1 VGVPP
6 VTVSQMQC
14 CLGLEPDPTSFVA
27 HLRLV
32 FSELRRVLADHGT
45 LWLNLGDSYA
55 GSWGNQGHTLERSD
69 FHTKYRDADALPAR
83 TRTGSRCPDGPGPK
97 NLYGIPWRTAFALQE
112 DGWTLR
118 NAITWTKPNSM
129 PESVHDR
136 LASRCEMVFLFTKQP
151 RYSFD
156 LDAIRQ
162 PPRRPQTLDEG
173 VVSRAATPAPGRGRR
188 VHTQHPEAR
197 PPRSNPQTN
206 CGPTGSGHTNTHP
219 NGRNPGDFWDVDTDC
234 ADDALPDSFAWSIPT
249 QPFPEAHVAVMPV
262 KLAERCVRAGC
273 KPAGTVLDPF
283 SGSGTTGL
291 AASRLGRKYLG
302 VDLNREYLD
311 LSLRTRLHAAT
322 LDFGEVS

>member
-1 VGVPP
+1 MATPYFSDDTVTLYHGDALAVARELPTVSVDCICTSPPYFGLRSYGVGPTRWPEVTFAPMVGVPP
-6 VTVSQMQC
+6 VTVPQMQC
-14 CLGLEPDPTSFVA
+14 CLGLEPDPTSLVA

-32 FSELRRVLADHGT
+32 FSELRRVLADDGT

-69 FHTKYRDADALPAR
+69 FRTKYRDADALPAR
-83 TRTGSRCPDGPGPK
+83 TRTGSRCPDGPDPK

-173 VVSRAATPAPGRGRR
+173 VVSRAATPHAW
-188 VHTQHPEAR
+188 AR
-197 PPRSNPQTN
+197 PPSP
-206 CGPTGSGHTNTHP
+206 HT
-219 NGRNPGDFWDVDTDC
+219 
-234 ADDALPDSFAWSIPT
+234 
-249 QPFPEAHVAVMPV
+249 
-262 KLAERCVRAGC
+262 
-273 KPAGTVLDPF
+273 
-283 SGSGTTGL
+283 
-291 AASRLGRKYLG
+291 ASRGPATQIQPA
-302 VDLNREYLD
+302 NE
-311 LSLRTRLHAAT
+311 LRSDWIRSHEHPPQRA
-322 LDFGEVS
+322 